1 MQKFGEVLREL
12 AKKNLFIKNLYVSTL
27 SREHFEDVIGKPF
40 NEHCKVVMFKDG
52 VIYIECDDQLFVT
65 ELNFFREKIREK
77 LNDRLGIYAIKKV
90 VIRKKRRAINGL

>member
-1 MQKFGEVLREL
+1 
-12 AKKNLFIKNLYVSTL
+12 
-27 SREHFEDVIGKPF
+27 
-40 NEHCKVVMFKDG
+40 MFKDG